1 MAEYDYGTDD
11 LDPGAGASEQTDLG
25 GGVPAAG
32 DDGTTPDPF
41 SSGEVSDDPNDPQ
54 YKRWQAAYTRSR
66 QRDRE
71 RYGKMEQ
78 EHQQFGQ
85 VLRDFYASDEY
96 ALQVL
101 RQRFPQL
108 AGRLTTDGAPAGP
121 QAPPTSGNG
130 TGGSVYTRVLA
141 RHLGTDLEWLAPRLA
156 PAIEELTAHLVGSA
170 VRPLEQ
176 RDEQRQVA

>member
-1 MAEYDYGTDD
+1 MAEFDYGTDD
-11 LDPGAGASEQTDLG
+11 RTPGAGADEQTDLG
-25 GGVPAAG
+25 GGGPAAG
-32 DDGTTPDPF
+32 GPGRHEDGTTPDPF

-108 AGRLTTDGAPAGP
+108 AGR
-121 QAPPTSGNG
+121 
-130 TGGSVYTRVLA
+130 
-141 RHLGTDLEWLAPRLA
+141 
-156 PAIEELTAHLVGSA
+156 
-170 VRPLEQ
+170 
-176 RDEQRQVA
+176 